1 MSLPKRSL
9 VGWGRLLLPPVL
21 LAFLGWHFYRSFK
34 SLEESDSRALIA
46 SIPAWSWIVCAGLY
60 LAGILASA
68 AYWRML
74 MAACGHSVPPL
85 AAGRAFLVS
94 QMGKYVPGKGLA
106 LLIRAGMV
114 RDLQVPMTIGLAT
127 GMIEVL
133 WTMAVGSMLALIVA
147 CSLEWAGGFA
157 VSTDPWL
164 VPKLLA
170 IVAITL
176 VPAWPSWSIRLARAS
191 ARRLGFDA
199 GDNPFLFSAR
209 QLASGAMV
217 VALGWLLL
225 SMSLIALIEG
235 IAPGSAWKLALPAL
249 AWVPLANVG
258 GFIAST
264 PGGLGVREYLL
275 QQALLP
281 ELGPERALLAS
292 LLLRIVWTVAEVASA
307 LVMWLLWRKKI
318 PASARGT
325 S

>member
-1 MSLPKRSL
+1 MVLSKRSL
-9 VGWGRLLLPPVL
+9 VGWGRLILPPVL

-34 SLEESDSRALIA
+34 SLEESDSRTLVS
-46 SIPAWSWIVCAGLY
+46 SIPAWSWIACAALY

-68 AYWRML
+68 AFWRLLLSASGSPVPAMP
-74 MAACGHSVPPL
+74 AA
-85 AAGRAFLVS
+85 RAFLVS
-94 QMGKYVPGKGLA
+94 QMGKYAPGKGLA

-114 RDLQVPMTIGLAT
+114 RDHQIPMTIGLAT

-133 WTMAVGSMLALIVA
+133 WTMAVGSLLALVVA
-147 CSLEWAGGFA
+147 LLLEWSGGFA

-170 IVAITL
+170 LVAITL

-199 GDNPFLFSAR
+199 GENPFNFSTR
-209 QLASGAMV
+209 QLASGALVLVLGWVMLSLSL
-217 VALGWLLL
+217 VALV
-225 SMSLIALIEG
+225 EG
-235 IAPGSAWKLALPAL
+235 IAPGSAWKLSLPAL

-264 PGGLGVREYLL
+264 PGGLGVREYVL

-281 ELGPERALLAS
+281 ELGPERALLAA
-292 LLLRIVWTVAEVASA
+292 LLLRIVWTIAEVASA
-307 LVMWLLWRKKI
+307 LVMWLMWRKKV
-318 PASARGT
+318 PASAHGT

>member
-1 MSLPKRSL
+1 MALPKRSL
-9 VGWGRLLLPPVL
+9 VGWGRLILPPVL

-34 SLEESDSRALIA
+34 SLEHHDAGALVA
-46 SIPAWSWIVCAGLY
+46 SVPAWSWIACAALY

-68 AYWRML
+68 AYWRL
-74 MAACGHSVPPL
+74 LLSASGTPVPPL
-85 AAGRAFLVS
+85 PAARAFLVS
-94 QMGKYVPGKGLA
+94 QMGKYAPGKGLA

-114 RDLQVPMTIGLAT
+114 RDRQVPMTIGLAT

-133 WTMAVGSMLALIVA
+133 WTMAVGSLLALVVA
-147 CSLEWAGGFA
+147 LLLEWAGGFA

-170 IVAITL
+170 LVGITM

-199 GDNPFLFSAR
+199 GDTPF
-209 QLASGAMV
+209 QLGAGQIASGALV
-217 VALGWLLL
+217 LVLGWVML
-225 SMSLIALIEG
+225 SLSLVTLVEG
-235 IAPGSAWKLALPAL
+235 IAPGSAWKLSLPAL

-258 GFIAST
+258 GFVAST
-264 PGGLGVREYLL
+264 PGGLGVREYVL

-281 ELGPERALLAS
+281 ELGPERALLAA

-307 LVMWLLWRKKI
+307 LVMWFLWNEKAPI
-318 PASARGT
+318 TARGT
-325 S
+325 